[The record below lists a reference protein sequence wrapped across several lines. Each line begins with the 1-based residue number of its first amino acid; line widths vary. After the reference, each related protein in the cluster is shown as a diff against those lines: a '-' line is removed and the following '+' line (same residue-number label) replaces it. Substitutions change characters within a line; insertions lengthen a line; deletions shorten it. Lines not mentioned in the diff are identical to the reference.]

1 MLKDKIIKKLLEK
14 AAQKNN
20 MYTVNLLK
28 LQYEL
33 WDWDKFIENNW
44 KKNLNFN
51 KSNIEGWYI
60 EHMRLLYDPT

>member
-1 MLKDKIIKKLLEK
+1 MLKDKIKKNLLEK
-14 AAQKNN
+14 ASQKNN
-20 MYTVNLLK
+20 MCKVNLLK

-51 KSNIEGWYI
+51 RSNIEGWYI
-60 EHMRLLYDPT
+60 ERMKLIYDPT

>member
-1 MLKDKIIKKLLEK
+1 MCK
-14 AAQKNN
+14 
-20 MYTVNLLK
+20 VNLLK

-51 KSNIEGWYI
+51 RSNIEGWYI
-60 EHMRLLYDPT
+60 ERMRLIYDPT